1 MGNPVGMGV
10 GMVGSGMGG
19 MPGFNGMGG
28 LPGLGAMGGLGP
40 MGTISG
46 MGGMVGS
53 IAGFVG
59 GLGGGEALFRLALQS
74 SVVCQMSTQMLLVV
88 PAELLQKALVPHG
101 HLVDIAQRCQVRIDL
116 GVEVMPSLQQ
126 VSITGSIASNTVAA
140 YFLQE
145 RAAQYGTVA
154 GAGAAQAG
162 ASNAPVPAAA
172 CNST

>member
-1 MGNPVGMGV
+1 
-10 GMVGSGMGG
+10 
-19 MPGFNGMGG
+19 
-28 LPGLGAMGGLGP
+28 MGGLGP
-40 MGTISG
+40 MGTMSG
-46 MGGMVGS
+46 VGGMSGSVG
-53 IAGFVG
+53 VLMG
-59 GLGGGEALFRLALQS
+59 GLGGGEALFRLATQS

-126 VSITGSIASNTVAA
+126 VSITGSIACNTVAA

-154 GAGAAQAG
+154 GAGVASQGATQGAAG
-162 ASNAPVPAAA
+162 NAPVPAAA
-172 CNST
+172 CNGA